1 MYLCVLPVQ
10 EPYGDSD
17 LTVASSEYDIL
28 SCSEILV
35 PDLCHIS
42 EFLVP
47 GFGRFFVAWTDASS
61 RAGHLC
67 ERWIWS
73 IA

>member
-1 MYLCVLPVQ
+1 MELHPDAPTSCSCNLHDTMYLCVLPVQ

-47 GFGRFFVAWTDASS
+47 GFGRFFVA
-61 RAGHLC
+61 
-67 ERWIWS
+67 
-73 IA
+73 